1 MTTFIYPAIAAI
13 SMLKKNLDK
22 WEPRTLPNFN
32 GKGPY
37 SKPSFKDKLERFFVP
52 GRTTQ
57 FLREIYENDDD

>member
-1 MTTFIYPAIAAI
+1 MRAFIYPSIAAI

-22 WEPRTLPNFN
+22 MEPRKLPNFN
-32 GKGPY
+32 VEGPY

-57 FLREIYENDDD
+57 FLREIYEK